1 MIRAVMY
8 LLGALL
14 AITLVRMVIG
24 LIGKTVGNWMRGPAP
39 GRERGERVPLQG
51 ELKKC
56 AVCGVYAPPASQLER
71 GAEVLHF
78 CSPACREKYT
88 A

>member
-8 LLGALL
+8 LIGALL
-14 AITLVRMVIG
+14 AITLLRAVIG
-24 LIGKTVGNWMRGPAP
+24 LIGKAAGDWMRGRGAGP
-39 GRERGERVPLQG
+39 ERAGRVPLQG

-56 AVCGVYAPPASQLER
+56 AVCGVYAPPAAKLER
-71 GAEVLHF
+71 GTEILHF

-88 A
+88 G